1 MTLELNI
8 TFINWMLHFG
18 FTYLLSVPQ
27 NFHFSDIN
35 KSITYYIITELL
47 RAFRLVKKQW
57 CTLAII
63 HRVVRARRRQ
73 TLNTELKPFIILKFL
88 ADTCFIKEIHR
99 IFHGSPNILHLG
111 LLSGK
116 LMENAVY
123 CLLSYRLRNEK
134 LVKKP

>member
-1 MTLELNI
+1 MLN
-8 TFINWMLHFG
+8 FG

-35 KSITYYIITELL
+35 KSITYIITELL
-47 RAFRLVKKQW
+47 RAFRLVKKLW

-63 HRVVRARRRQ
+63 HRVVRARRRP

-99 IFHGSPNILHLG
+99 IFHGSPNILRG
-111 LLSGK
+111 FIT
-116 LMENAVY
+116 
-123 CLLSYRLRNEK
+123 R
-134 LVKKP
+134 